1 MASNNSPD
9 PDAAT
14 ACSPSS
20 PEAPASPDHEPRAAL
35 VGRIL
40 VATLERILLHVKD
53 EHLTIQETALVP
65 PLKAT
70 PALLHKIVRH
80 HRHREHRVANPDH
93 DVQSN
98 DASTGSKSNRP
109 YRWEHDEHG
118 KWYLGLPLWTVAFVV
133 PILAQRVLQARD
145 WLKKRRDDAHD
156 CQQDAAKVANALSS
170 TRMMLL
176 YCPSHAMVL
185 NLRKHLLEIL
195 HRAAASP
202 AAADLVQAELELT
215 RLLLTKEPSNGAV
228 WYHRHWLSSV
238 LAPPTTLADVESL
251 LHREHAVILAATV
264 RKPRNYFAWAHRARV
279 LHWLVSGP
287 HRDHVLATEH
297 KMMDDVVADP
307 KHRNDQ
313 TVLHYRAQ
321 LVHLAGNSD
330 VSIVPNDNSC

>member
-20 PEAPASPDHEPRAAL
+20 AAPASPDHEPRAAL
-35 VGRIL
+35 AGRVL
-40 VATLERILLHVKD
+40 VATLERILLHAKD
-53 EHLTIQETALVP
+53 ERLTIQEVALVP

-80 HRHREHRVANPDH
+80 HRHREHRAAHPDH
-93 DVQSN
+93 DAQS

-118 KWYLGLPLWTVAFVV
+118 KWYLGLPLWTVAIVV
-133 PILAQRVLQARD
+133 PILAQRVLQVRD
-145 WLKKRRDDAHD
+145 WLKTRRDHAQDV
-156 CQQDAAKVANALSS
+156 QQDNAEVASALCS

-185 NLRKHLLEIL
+185 NLRKHLLELL

-202 AAADLVQAELELT
+202 GAADLVQAELELT

-238 LAPPTTLADVESL
+238 LSPPTTLADVESL
-251 LHREHAVILAATV
+251 LHREHAVILAATI
-264 RKPRNYFAWAHRARV
+264 RKPRNYFAWAHRARM
-279 LHWLVSGP
+279 LHWLVSGR
-287 HRDHVLATEH
+287 HRDHVLATER
-297 KMMDDVVADP
+297 KLVDDVVADP

-313 TVLHYRAQ
+313 TVLQYRAH
-321 LVHLAGNSD
+321 LVHLAENH
-330 VSIVPNDNSC
+330 VSAVLNDNAF